1 MNMRVNAMGI
11 VFHFTAASEE
21 TIFFTFNVRRFFL
34 NQIFVVESLNV
45 LEGGITTNLGHQPD
59 F

>member
-1 MNMRVNAMGI
+1 MQWELL

-21 TIFFTFNVRRFFL
+21 TIFFTFNVGRFFL

-45 LEGGITTNLGHQPD
+45 LEGGITTNLEHQPD